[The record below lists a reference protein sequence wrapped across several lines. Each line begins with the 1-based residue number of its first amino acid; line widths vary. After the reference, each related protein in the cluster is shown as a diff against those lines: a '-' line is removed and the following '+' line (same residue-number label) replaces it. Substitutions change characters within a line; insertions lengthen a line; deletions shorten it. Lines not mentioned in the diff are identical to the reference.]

1 MPSKQ
6 QFCSSLSHTISCAA
20 TVAPAMAGRDSVIP
34 IITRTT
40 LIVLATVILCV
51 PAALLAQ
58 SSPAPLRIYGGV
70 IVAVD
75 SHAGP
80 WLQSLNPAY
89 DYGAHD
95 NAAPTVVNSANSGI
109 SFTAGNTITITYMSG
124 LVSAGGSLPYT
135 DANGDTTSKY
145 GCGPGLTEPNKFHLP
160 CFYTDLSR
168 KTHLMAL
175 IGVFADSDGVI
186 VGQPFTIGDGPYT
199 VAIPAG
205 ATQLQMGVNDDIFYD
220 NMGSWVIQVAHYGS
234 TVCRL

>member
-20 TVAPAMAGRDSVIP
+20 TAAPAVAGRNSVIR
-34 IITRTT
+34 IIARTI
-40 LIVLATVILCV
+40 LIVLAMAILCV

-168 KTHLMAL
+168 NTYLMAL
-175 IGVFADSDGVI
+175 IGCSPTATESSSGLGAGFSSLVLSLAPESGVTDK
-186 VGQPFTIGDGPYT
+186 PS
-199 VAIPAG
+199 PAG
-205 ATQLQMGVNDDIFYD
+205 VKLGWAFWERIPGLFPTH
-220 NMGSWVIQVAHYGS
+220 S
-234 TVCRL
+234 